1 MRGGSGNENKHSHEA
16 AEEVALERLAAM
28 LALSRAEE
36 RRVAGRLVW
45 LARDWTAPGEGE
57 GEG

>member
-1 MRGGSGNENKHSHEA
+1 M

-45 LARDWTAPGEGE
+45 LARDWTAPGGGGEEEEGRRGGTRGGG
-57 GEG
+57 GEE